1 VTSKSVGRRRANKI
15 KREKKKKN
23 KWKCVTFS
31 LYLYIDN
38 SGGTSPPISSVSFHL
53 HSLPFDDRREQW
65 PLLFHVVPSRITPTF
80 PLHPHGNTISLPSL
94 PPTIYFFFSF

>member
-1 VTSKSVGRRRANKI
+1 
-15 KREKKKKN
+15 
-23 KWKCVTFS
+23 
-31 LYLYIDN
+31 
-38 SGGTSPPISSVSFHL
+38 L